1 MSLELARSHVDA
13 QARIRERVG
22 QGVGAAWSSLDAYNE
37 SDVDSFLRRA
47 VPVVRAGESA
57 ALTTLGAYLAREL
70 GRRLEPVGAS
80 EVLAGIRGGVS
91 PEEVYRRPFVAVW
104 SALRDGV
111 RWEDAVSLGL
121 DRAVGAAATDVQ
133 LAMTHGM
140 SAYSSAD
147 TGIYG
152 FQRVP
157 NAGACQLCLIASTQR
172 YHSGQLMPIH
182 SHCGCGVAP
191 LTEPSGQIINRDR
204 YERIKRGS
212 DVKLKVRDHGELGP
226 VLTNADHSFDLHA

>member
-13 QARIRERVG
+13 QARIRERVE
-22 QGVGAAWSSLDAYNE
+22 QGVGAAWSSLGAYNE
-37 SDVDSFLRRA
+37 SDVDRFLERA
-47 VPVVRAGESA
+47 VPLVQAGESA
-57 ALTTLGAYLAREL
+57 AITALGVYLAQEL
-70 GRRLEPVGAS
+70 GRRPEAVDVS

-91 PEEVYRRPFVAVW
+91 PDEVYRRPFVAVW

-111 RWEDAVSLGL
+111 LWEDAVSLGL

-140 SAYSSAD
+140 SAYSGVD
-147 TGIYG
+147 GGIYG

-191 LTEPSGQIINRDR
+191 ITEPSGQIINRDR

-212 DVKLKVRDHGELGP
+212 DVKLRVREHGELGP